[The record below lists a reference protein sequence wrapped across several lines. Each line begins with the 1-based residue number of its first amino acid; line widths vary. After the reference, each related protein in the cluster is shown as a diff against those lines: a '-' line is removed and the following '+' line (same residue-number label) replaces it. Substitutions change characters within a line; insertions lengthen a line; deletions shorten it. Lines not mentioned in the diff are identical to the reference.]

1 MTIELPESVVFDCD
15 GTIADTERLSDIA
28 WREALQRRGYPAD
41 AGDFAALIGRPFAR
55 NWEYF
60 SSRADLGDMDAFRQD
75 VRTRFRALFDTDLV
89 MHDDAVTVIREL
101 ARRGVGIAVAS
112 SSSRDHVEQ
121 VLDRA
126 GLVTEVSVMVGSGDV
141 SEHKPLP
148 APYLE
153 ACRRLGAAPLRSSA
167 VEDTPVGATSA
178 RAAGLFTV
186 AVRRAHAA
194 PDLDQHAD
202 RTVDLLTLTD
212 VVRVTAGEG

>member
-1 MTIELPESVVFDCD
+1 VSIELPEAVVFDCD

-41 AGDFAALIGRPFAR
+41 ASDFAALVGRPFLR

-60 SSRADLGDMDAFRQD
+60 SARAELGDMDEFRTD
-75 VRTRFRALFDTDLV
+75 IRTRFRELFDADLEL
-89 MHDDAVTVIREL
+89 HDDAVDVIREL
-101 ARRGVGIAVAS
+101 ARRGVAIAVAS
-112 SSSRDHVEQ
+112 SSSRDHVER

-126 GLVTEVSVMVGSGDV
+126 GIVREVSALVGSEDV
-141 SEHKPLP
+141 SDHKPLP

-153 ACRRLGAAPLRSSA
+153 ACLRLGAAPLRSSA

-186 AVRRAHAA
+186 VVRRAHAA
-194 PDLDQHAD
+194 PDLESHAD
-202 RTVDLLTLTD
+202 RIVDVLTLSD
-212 VVRVTAGEG
+212 VVRTPLGED

>member
-1 MTIELPESVVFDCD
+1 MLELPDAVVFDCD

-28 WREALQRRGYPAD
+28 WRETLQRRGYPAD
-41 AGDFAALIGRPFAR
+41 ASDFAALVGRPFAR

-60 SSRADLGDMDAFRQD
+60 SARASLGSMDEFRSEL
-75 VRTRFRALFDTDLV
+75 RTRFRVLFDADLEL
-89 MHDDAVTVIREL
+89 HHDAVDVIREL
-101 ARRGVGIAVAS
+101 TRRGVAIAVAS
-112 SSSRDHVEQ
+112 SSSRDHVER

-126 GLVTEVSVMVGSGDV
+126 GITREVTVMVGSEDV
-141 SEHKPLP
+141 TDHKPLP

-153 ACRRLGAAPLRSSA
+153 ACRRLGTAPQRCSA

-194 PDLDQHAD
+194 PDLESHAD
-202 RTVDLLTLTD
+202 RTVDVLTIAD
-212 VVRVTAGEG
+212 VVRSPLGEG

>member
-1 MTIELPESVVFDCD
+1 VSLELPEAVVFDCD

-41 AGDFAALIGRPFAR
+41 ASDFAVLVGRPFAR

-60 SSRADLGDMDAFRQD
+60 SVRAELGDMDEFRAD
-75 VRTRFRALFDTDLV
+75 VRTRFRELFDADLEL
-89 MHDDAVTVIREL
+89 HEDAVDVIHEL

-112 SSSRDHVEQ
+112 SSTRDHVER

-126 GLVTEVSVMVGSGDV
+126 GISREVTVMVGSEDV
-141 SEHKPLP
+141 TDHKPLP

-153 ACRRLGAAPLRSSA
+153 ACRRLGVAPLRSSA
-167 VEDTPVGATSA
+167 VEDTPVGATAA
-178 RAAGLFTV
+178 RSAGLFTV

-194 PDLDQHAD
+194 PDLEDHAD
-202 RTVDLLTLTD
+202 RTVDVLTLFD
-212 VVRVTAGEG
+212 VVRGHLDRG